1 MIKAIE
7 GCATI
12 TQFSLIH
19 EGRYYVDRP
28 LNSKIRRALARNNEL
43 ARFVASPST
52 YPTHSLPSLMVQ
64 FDQCPSGRYMLAR
77 RLPEM
82 LSFDDLVIKSKD
94 SLADPTLETKDGSLK
109 QNGFEPCSSNDV

>member
-19 EGRYYVDRP
+19 VIRPEFDRSP
-28 LNSKIRRALARNNEL
+28 NPEIHRALARNNDL
-43 ARFVASPST
+43 ARFVSCPST
-52 YPTHSLPSLMVQ
+52 YPTHNLPSLIVQ
-64 FDQCPSGRYMLAR
+64 FDQCPSGRFMLAR

-82 LSFDDLVIKSKD
+82 LSFEDLVITSKD
-94 SLADPTLETKDGSLK
+94 SLTAPTHKKIKTE
-109 QNGFEPCSSNDV
+109 Q